1 MFENGRVATMWLVA
15 HWDGAMDGSEPL
27 RLMLRTSPLGAW
39 EVELAERG
47 GGRSVKRWFHSE
59 VDARAH
65 LAQVQSVGDWQ
76 LVSDTGRRLQDRGD

>member
-1 MFENGRVATMWLVA
+1 MWLVA
-15 HWDGAMDGSEPL
+15 HWDGAMDGTEPL

-47 GGRSVKRWFHSE
+47 GRSVKHWFHSE

-65 LAQVQSVGDWQ
+65 LAQVQAVGVWRQ
-76 LVSDTGRRLQDRGD
+76 VSDDSRRLQDRGD